1 MSNISS
7 RNAAIALASTSA
19 RLEVKFPY
27 KAGRSAGAA
36 LTLVG
41 SKPFSGWTFDGQA
54 GGRGS
59 TPPTTPAV
67 SPTRATAGALGQA
80 NPSGGRQKWLAS
92 ADAFL
97 SERGNARL
105 FDRLSH
111 MSGLSGTAAGAQ
123 SISSC
128 AAPVGRY
135 DDGIGNSIWL
145 EIVTQIGAT
154 PTTVTATYTNTGGSS
169 KTTQA
174 VAIGGTNDREV
185 LRAIE
190 LPLASGDT
198 GVKSVQSITLAG
210 TTGTA
215 GNISVVLAHPIWEV
229 GLGTARMNARSDM
242 GADPGFIES
251 KTDACWYWVFVM
263 ASTALSHF
271 HAELGFLEA

>member
-7 RNAAIALASTSA
+7 RNAAILPATTSA
-19 RLEVKFPY
+19 RLEVKFPF
-27 KAGRSAGAA
+27 KVGRNAGVAFVPIG
-36 LTLVG
+36 T
-41 SKPFSGWTFDGQA
+41 KPFTGWPFDGQA
-54 GGRGS
+54 GGRGA

-67 SPTRATAGALGQA
+67 SPTRATAGAVGQV

-97 SERGNARL
+97 SERGSARL

-111 MSGLSGTAAGAQ
+111 MSGLSGTAGGAQ
-123 SISSC
+123 SISSMS
-128 AAPVGRY
+128 APVGRY
-135 DDGIGNSIWL
+135 DDGLGNSIWL
-145 EIVTQIGAT
+145 EIVTQIGAVA
-154 PTTVTATYTNTGGSS
+154 TTVTAQYTNTANASHS
-169 KTTQA
+169 TQA

-185 LRAIE
+185 NRAIE

-210 TTGTA
+210 STGTA
-215 GNISVVLAHPIWEV
+215 GNIAVVLAHSIWEV
-229 GLGTARMNARSDM
+229 GIGTGRINGRSDM
-242 GADPGFIES
+242 GDDPGFIES

-263 ASTALSHF
+263 ASNTLSYF